1 MPPRE
6 IRQVGDR
13 GAADWYTALPPITR
27 GLLTCYLVTGLA
39 AFMGVMPLQYV
50 YHSWQLCFKRVPE
63 VWRLVTNFTFLGKP
77 SLGWLFQLVWLVQY
91 GGAYEQAKFAS
102 NTADGITAVAV
113 GMATGMSLDLL
124 SYLCRAFLPPVFSGY
139 FHAGALV
146 FMFLYLWSKQN
157 PEAQVSLFGFI
168 KLNGRHLPF
177 AFLALDL
184 LMGQDI
190 WSDVMGI
197 LMGHMYWFLTDV
209 YPVASGR
216 HVIQTPRWLSRLCLQ
231 HGIGRVP
238 IQAVNPI
245 NPSDVRFRAFQGR
258 GRRLG
263 D

>member
-124 SYLCRAFLPPVFSGY
+124 SYLCRAFLPPV
-139 FHAGALV
+139 
-146 FMFLYLWSKQN
+146 
-157 PEAQVSLFGFI
+157 SLFGFI